1 MGKVDVTERGCRM
14 VLAAIIVRVHRVLE
28 QLGTECSIEEVMSLC
43 PELTWNQVFIAIDY
57 LSRSG
62 QVRVTLDGDRTYR
75 VQAQHAGPAAAS
87 PVPPAPL

>member
-1 MGKVDVTERGCRM
+1 M

-28 QLGTECSIEEVMSLC
+28 QLGTDCSIEEVMTLC

-57 LSRSG
+57 LSRAG

-75 VQAQHAGPAAAS
+75 VRAQQAVPVAA
-87 PVPPAPL
+87 P